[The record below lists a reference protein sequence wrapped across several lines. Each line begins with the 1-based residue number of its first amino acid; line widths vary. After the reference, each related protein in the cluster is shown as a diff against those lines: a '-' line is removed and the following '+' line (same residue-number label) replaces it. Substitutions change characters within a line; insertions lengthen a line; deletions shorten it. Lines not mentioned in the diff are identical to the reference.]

1 MSMEIGIYNEIA
13 TNDGNI
19 IRLVESIFSLA
30 LQMQASDIHIEPLKD
45 YSRVRVR
52 RDGSLLELCSLPIV
66 RHNAIISRMKL
77 LANMD
82 ITEKRLPQ
90 DGRLALS
97 FQSKQIDLRVA
108 SLSTILGEK
117 LAIRVLD
124 KSGSFLELERLGFSE
139 QNLEKYNKL
148 IHMANGLILIT
159 GATGCGKTTTLYAT
173 LSTINNKEKNIIT
186 LEDPVEYFLEGVNQV
201 AVNKKAGLDFN
212 VALKSIVRQDPN
224 IIMLGEIRD
233 PQTAEIAIHAALTGH
248 LVFSTLHT
256 NSALG
261 AIARLIDMGIE
272 PYLLLSALR
281 GVVAQRLV
289 RRICHNCGGKGC
301 QHCYNTGF
309 NGRISLQELLLVD
322 DGLKKLVLKGA
333 EESEQLQY
341 LYQQGFKSLL
351 EDGLDKV
358 KQGLTTREEL
368 LCSAIIE

>member
-66 RHNAIISRMKL
+66 RHNAIISRIKL

-82 ITEKRLPQ
+82 IAEKRLPQ